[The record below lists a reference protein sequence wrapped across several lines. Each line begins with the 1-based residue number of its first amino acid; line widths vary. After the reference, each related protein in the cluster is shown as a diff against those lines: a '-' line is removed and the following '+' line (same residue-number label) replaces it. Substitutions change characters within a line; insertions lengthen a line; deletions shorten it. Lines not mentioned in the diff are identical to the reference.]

1 MWWFAEDL
9 GFEKLEVFVSGYT
22 SSPQVVFDDKHR
34 HCFVL
39 RNNDRSNSSRFLIN
53 EVVAPG
59 AGVFPTVQFKYLN
72 QVAVMDRSYLH
83 IT

>member
-1 MWWFAEDL
+1 
-9 GFEKLEVFVSGYT
+9 
-22 SSPQVVFDDKHR
+22 
-34 HCFVL
+34 
-39 RNNDRSNSSRFLIN
+39 
-53 EVVAPG
+53 VVAPG